1 MEQRESFMK
10 HVAVIG
16 AGITGLTV
24 AHALKKSGLAVSI
37 FEAAR
42 TPGGVI
48 RTNRTDGFLLES
60 GPNSIL
66 AGGKPWEDLIDSL
79 QLQNEVAAANAS
91 AKKRFIAKAGQLISL
106 PSSPIGIFSSPFLS
120 ASGKLRFLKE
130 PFVAKKTG
138 DEDESLADFARRR
151 FGREALDYLFNP
163 FVRGIYAGRPEDLSV
178 RHAFPMLA
186 EAEKS
191 GGSVT
196 AGMLKKVF
204 WKSGKPWT
212 RKKMVSFNNGMEVLP
227 QRLAHVMG
235 DSLKLETR
243 VASLAREGNRWRVGL
258 ESGAEPA
265 LFDSVVVTVPA
276 HALPG
281 LRIQDVPQQRLESL
295 GRIPYAS
302 VRIRHLG
309 FRRKDVAHPLDGF
322 GFLVPERE
330 GKIVL
335 GVIFSSTLFPDR
347 APPDHVLLTVFAGGA
362 GKPEVM
368 DWGCE
373 KLHDTVLTELRDYL
387 GDLGRPVL
395 ENEVIVRNA
404 IPQIIPGYG
413 DFIRVMEEC
422 ETLASGLFFG
432 GNFRGGVSVLN
443 CVENGL
449 ELAERVMANG

>member
-1 MEQRESFMK
+1 MK

-24 AHALKKSGLAVSI
+24 AHAFKKNGAAVSI

-79 QLQNEVAAANAS
+79 QLQNEVAEANAS

-106 PSSPIGIFSSPFLS
+106 PSSPSGIFSSPFLG
-120 ASGKLRFLKE
+120 ASGKLRLLKE
-130 PFVAKKTG
+130 PFVAQKAG
-138 DEDESLADFARRR
+138 NEDESLADFARRR
-151 FGREALDYLFNP
+151 FGQEALDCLFNP

-196 AGMLKKVF
+196 AGVLKKLLM
-204 WKSGKPWT
+204 KSGKPWT

-227 QRLAHVMG
+227 QKLAQALG
-235 DSLKLETR
+235 DNLKLGTR
-243 VASLAREGNRWRVGL
+243 VASLAREGDRWKIGL
-258 ESGAEPA
+258 ESGTEPA

-276 HALPG
+276 YVLPR
-281 LRIQDVPQQRLESL
+281 LRIQNVPQQHLESL
-295 GRIPYAS
+295 GKIPYAS

-309 FRRKDVAHPLDGF
+309 FRREDVRHPLDGF
-322 GFLVPERE
+322 GFLVPEQE

-347 APPDHVLLTVFAGGA
+347 APPDHVLLTVFTGGA

-368 DWGCE
+368 DWSNE
-373 KLHDTVLTELRDYL
+373 KLRDTVLTELRDYL

-404 IPQIIPGYG
+404 IPQIVPGYG
-413 DFIRVMEEC
+413 DFLQIMDEC
-422 ETLASGLFFG
+422 EALAPGLFFG
-432 GNFRGGVSVLN
+432 GNFRSGVSVLN

-449 ELAERVMANG
+449 ALAERVLA